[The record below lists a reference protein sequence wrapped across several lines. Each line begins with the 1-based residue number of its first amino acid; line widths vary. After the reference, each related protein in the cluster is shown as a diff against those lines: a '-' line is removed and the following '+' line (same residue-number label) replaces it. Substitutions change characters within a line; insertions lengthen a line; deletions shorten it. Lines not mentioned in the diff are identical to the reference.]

1 MSRYLVPAL
10 GGLAPYVPGEQPQN
24 REYVKLNTNESPFP
38 PSPKVLKALNVDE
51 AAKLNLYS
59 DPSIMPLKQAIAENY
74 GIETGQ
80 VFVGN
85 GSDEVLGFAFL
96 AFADGEHPVRMP
108 DISYGLYSIFARLFR
123 AEADIVPLND
133 DLTVPVE
140 KFCNVGKMVALA
152 NPNAPT
158 GIALSLGDVERIV
171 RENRDHVVLVDEAYV
186 DFGGETALPL
196 INKYDNLLV
205 VRTFSKSRSLAG
217 ARIGYAMASQGLID
231 DLERVRNSFHPYN
244 VNRLSMLA
252 GIEAMEDVAY
262 FEACCQSVIAQR
274 EETAKALKALG
285 FEMTDSRTNF
295 LFVKHPALTGS
306 EYYARLKEKGVL
318 VRYFDTPRL
327 KAYVRVTVGSAAQMA
342 VLLAKTQEILREVR
356 A

>member
-1 MSRYLVPAL
+1 MSRFLVPAL

-38 PSPKVLKALNVDE
+38 PSPKVLAALNGDE

-59 DPSIMPLKQAIAENY
+59 DPTILPLKQAVAQTY
-74 GIETGQ
+74 GVEKGQ

-133 DLTVPVE
+133 DLTLPVE
-140 KFCNVGKMVALA
+140 SFCHAGKMVALA

-158 GIALSLGDVERIV
+158 GIALSLSDIERIV
-171 RENRDHVVLVDEAYV
+171 STNREQVVLVDEAYV

-217 ARIGYAMASQGLID
+217 ARIGYAMASEGLIED
-231 DLERVRNSFHPYN
+231 MERVRNSFHPYN

-252 GIEAMEDVAY
+252 GVRAMEDAAY
-262 FEACCQSVIAQR
+262 FEGCRRRIIAQR
-274 EETAKALKALG
+274 EETAGELKALG
-285 FEMTDSRTNF
+285 FYMTDSRANF

-306 EYYARLKEKGVL
+306 EYYTRLKEKGVL
-318 VRYFDTPRL
+318 VRYFDAPRL
-327 KAYVRVTVGSAAQMA
+327 KAYVRVTVGSEAQMA
-342 VLLAKTQEILREVR
+342 LLVEKTKEILREVR